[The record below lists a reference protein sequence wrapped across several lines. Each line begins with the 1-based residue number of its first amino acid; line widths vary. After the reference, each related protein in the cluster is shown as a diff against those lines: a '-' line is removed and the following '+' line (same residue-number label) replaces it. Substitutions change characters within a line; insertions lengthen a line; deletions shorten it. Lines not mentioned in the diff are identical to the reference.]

1 MADGNVIKLEPY
13 DTLPSTAALA
23 KDYAEAGCPDR
34 YVIFSK
40 NHGSASLTGG
50 KLREGECESGVF
62 LSLIL
67 RPSFFPSQ
75 AGFLGALT
83 GVAAVEALREHTER
97 EMGLGWVS
105 DVYCDGVRMGGVAI
119 EGKLDSFG
127 SYEYLIIHFGFRL
140 DEEQFPARLADMV
153 RKVFESENAS
163 IPLIIA
169 KTVLNK
175 FFLFYSQLRTPQK
188 FMEIYRRAFI
198 LRGESVRFL
207 VDGKYKKGKVLGV
220 DGDTGQLMV
229 EGHDGEIRRIARRS
243 EVLLPSKIKD
253 KKAKR
258 TRHK

>member
-40 NHGSASLTGG
+40 NHGTASLTGG

-83 GVAAVEALREHTER
+83 GVAAVEALREHTDH

-105 DVYCDGVRMGGVAI
+105 DVFCDGIRIGGTSI
-119 EGKLDSFG
+119 EGKLDSYG
-127 SYEYLIIHFGFRL
+127 SYEYLIVHFGFRL

-153 RKVFESENAS
+153 RKVFESENTS

-188 FMEIYRRAFI
+188 FMEIYRRAFL
-198 LRGESVRFL
+198 LRGERVRYL

-220 DGDTGQLMV
+220 DGETGQLMV
-229 EGHDGEIRRIARRS
+229 EGHGGGIHRIARRC
-243 EVLLPSKIKD
+243 EVILPGRIKQ
-253 KKAKR
+253 KR
-258 TRHK
+258 SRDV